1 MTGRRGCLAKS
12 RSPSGARGGEELY
25 WQVTSAGGR
34 EHFFV
39 FASPHRVQ
47 QFEDSIAMLPRP
59 QLDKPVV
66 SAVLPRQGIGTLRG
80 VGGLAKAEPIQAQP
94 AWPGSILTSPLLDTV
109 ETAQGLWARKIVF
122 ENGGW

>member
-1 MTGRRGCLAKS
+1 M
-12 RSPSGARGGEELY
+12 Y

-94 AWPGSILTSPLLDTV
+94 RVA
-109 ETAQGLWARKIVF
+109 
-122 ENGGW
+122 